1 MHRLHCF
8 CPLLPVGSDSETVQC
23 WTLVILKGF
32 DMYFVKF
39 LVVMCLVLSS
49 IVMAATV
56 LFVAQAYLDP
66 VWLLV
71 GIPYVGVC
79 LLSIWAA
86 D

>member
-1 MHRLHCF
+1 MVK
-8 CPLLPVGSDSETVQC
+8 PSDVGHFN
-23 WTLVILKGF
+23 LKGYT
-32 DMYFVKF
+32 MYLVKS
-39 LVVMCLVLSS
+39 LVVFCLVLSS

-56 LFVAQAYLDP
+56 IFVAQAYLDP

>member
-1 MHRLHCF
+1 
-8 CPLLPVGSDSETVQC
+8 
-23 WTLVILKGF
+23 
-32 DMYFVKF
+32 MYFVKF
-39 LVVMCLVLSS
+39 LVIMCLVLSS

-56 LFVAQAYLDP
+56 IFVAQAYLDP

-71 GIPYVGVC
+71 GVPYVGVC

>member
-1 MHRLHCF
+1 
-8 CPLLPVGSDSETVQC
+8 
-23 WTLVILKGF
+23 
-32 DMYFVKF
+32 MYFVKF

-56 LFVAQAYLDP
+56 IFVAQAYLDP